1 MKKSILITMLLSG
14 LAGFLFAQSLPAE
27 MYLSDDGRRLVTGG
41 RLYDGFYDSS
51 IVRTIYLDFPQP
63 NYWQLMTQNYNSH
76 TDIPATMT
84 VDGVVYDSVGVRF
97 KGQTSFSM
105 LPPGS
110 QKRSFNIS
118 LDYVHPDQKIMG
130 YKTLNLNNSFQDESF
145 MREVFYLHQ
154 IRKHIPAARANYVNL
169 YINGQNWGLYPNVQ
183 QLNKD
188 YLEEWFLSND
198 GANWRADRPSGQPGG
213 GPGGGGPGWGDGTAA
228 LNYLGADT
236 SDYQTYYTLKSSDID
251 NPWDHLVATCRIVDD
266 IPLAQLRDSLP
277 LYLDVDRTL
286 WFLASEIAFS
296 DDDSYVYKG
305 KMDYYLYYEPET
317 GRMTPLE
324 FDGNSVMGPNLANWS
339 PFYHADNANYPLL
352 NRMLA
357 VPEWRQRY
365 LAHLRTIIA
374 DEMNPSVCNDMLANY
389 QTQIDQL
396 VQDDPKKLYTYQQF
410 LSEISVLRNFITTRR
425 NNLLAN
431 SEMAQPGPTIVSAN
445 YYNINNE
452 AWTAPLSME
461 PTTVL
466 AEVSSANGINR
477 VNLYYATGIVG
488 NFSVAQ
494 MFDDGQ
500 HNDNAANDGIYGA
513 TIPGYAAGTWVR
525 FYVEALSNNTAK
537 TAAYFPAGAEHD
549 VFVYTV
555 QANVVANSDVVIN
568 ELMASNST
576 VATDNA
582 GEYDDWIE
590 LFNKSANDINL
601 SGYYLSDNPEN
612 LPKWEFPEG
621 SVIPANGYLII
632 WADEDGVQ
640 GDNHCN
646 FKLSADGEIVMLL
659 DPDLNILDEVTFG
672 PQTTDKGYARVPNG
686 TGPFVI
692 QNPTFNANNNT
703 ATSTDDLAD
712 KKPEIRAYPNP
723 ADQTLHLVL
732 PALHQGYPVEVR
744 NITGQLLY
752 TTAYTT
758 ELLTIDVSS
767 WPAGLYIVRCGEAVC
782 SVVVR

>member
-1 MKKSILITMLLSG
+1 MKKNILLALLLTG
-14 LAGFLFAQSLPAE
+14 LTGALCAQSLPAE
-27 MYLSDDGRRLVTGG
+27 MYLSDDGRRLITGG
-41 RLYDGFYDSS
+41 RHFSGLYDSAV
-51 IVRTIYLDFPQP
+51 VRTVYLDFPQS

-84 VDGVVYDSVGVRF
+84 VDGVTYDSVGVRF
-97 KGQTSFSM
+97 KGQTSYSM
-105 LPPGS
+105 LPAGS

-118 LDYVHPDQKIMG
+118 LDFVHEDQKIMG

-198 GANWRADRPSGQPGG
+198 GANWRADRPSGQGGPG
-213 GPGGGGPGWGDGTAA
+213 GPGGGGGWGDGTAA
-228 LNYLGADT
+228 LNYLGEDT

-251 NPWDHLVATCRIVDD
+251 NPWDRLVAVCNVVDN
-266 IPLAQLRDSLP
+266 IPTAQLRDSLP
-277 LYLDVDRTL
+277 LYLDIDRTL

-357 VPEWRQRY
+357 IPEWRQRY

-374 DEMNPSVCNDMLANY
+374 EELNPEVCNAILSNY

-410 LSEISVLRNFITTRR
+410 LSEITVLRNFITTRR
-425 NNLLAN
+425 NNLLVN
-431 SEMAQPGPTIVSAN
+431 SEVAQSSADIGSVAYLN
-445 YYNINNE
+445 LNNE
-452 AWTAPLSME
+452 AWTAPLNME
-461 PTTVL
+461 ETYVQ
-466 AEVSSANGINR
+466 AEVSHAIGLNR
-477 VNLYYATGIVG
+477 VNLYYATGLVG
-488 NFSVAQ
+488 NFNVVQ

-500 HNDNAANDGIYGA
+500 HNDNEAEDGVFGA
-513 TIPGYAAGTWVR
+513 TIPGYQAGTWVR
-525 FYVEALSNNTAK
+525 FYIEALTNNNAK
-537 TAAYFPAGAEHD
+537 TAVYYPAGAEHD

-555 QANVVANSDVVIN
+555 QANVVTNSDVVIN
-568 ELMASNST
+568 ELMASNS
-576 VATDNA
+576 ATAADNA
-582 GEYDDWIE
+582 GEFDDWIE
-590 LFNKSANDINL
+590 LYNKSANAINL
-601 SGYYLSDNPEN
+601 TGYYLSDNPAN
-612 LPKWEFPEG
+612 LAKWEFPEG
-621 SVIPANGYLII
+621 SVIPGNGYLVI

-659 DPDLNILDEVTFG
+659 DPNLNILDEVTFDA
-672 PQTTDKGYARVPNG
+672 QTTDKGYARVPNG
-686 TGPFVI
+686 TGSFVI
-692 QNPTFNANNNT
+692 QNPTFNANNESVT
-703 ATSTDDLAD
+703 GTTTLYEKAPA
-712 KKPEIRAYPNP
+712 IRAYPNP
-723 ADQTLHLVL
+723 AHQTLNLVL
-732 PALHQGYPVEVR
+732 PEQLAGYKVEVR
-744 NITGQLLY
+744 NMTGQLIHA
-752 TTAYTT
+752 TPHTT
-758 ELLTIDVSS
+758 ETLSVDVSQ
-767 WPAGLYIVRCGEAVC
+767 WPAGLYMVRCGDAVC